1 VQIDT
6 QNAKIIS
13 LTDLTRL
20 DEMGDEEIDFADLPE
35 VPADLFAKAIVKRG
49 LKPRT
54 KEQLTIRID
63 SDVLA
68 WFKQQGRGYQT
79 KINTLLRAYME
90 AHQSKPPRLREKA

>member
-1 VQIDT
+1 
-6 QNAKIIS
+6 
-13 LTDLTRL
+13 LTDLARL
-20 DEMGDEEIDFADLPE
+20 DAMQDEEIDFTALPE
-35 VPADLFAKAIVKRG
+35 VPAELLAKAIAKRG

-54 KEQLTIRID
+54 KAQLTIRID

-90 AHQSKPPRLREKA
+90 ARQGKPSHLREQA